1 MKKIEQLEGEEKTF
15 LLLKMF
21 LKKMFDFKNEIENEL
36 YKKEFLE
43 FEKRFLL
50 PRHEFE
56 NILENAKI
64 EKEKE
69 YYESPEIKKIVLEI
83 KGELPTI
90 SARVYNINL
99 GFFTKANGEELTL
112 KEYSK
117 LTGED
122 YKTLKEILN
131 KAQKLIAKKLQRR
144 LSKWQT

>member
-1 MKKIEQLEGEEKTF
+1 MLSSIL
-15 LLLKMF
+15 
-21 LKKMFDFKNEIENEL
+21 I
-36 YKKEFLE
+36 
-43 FEKRFLL
+43 FEKVEKVLNMDKTSSYI
-50 PRHEFE
+50 EFE
-56 NILENAKI
+56 NIFENAKI

-144 LSKWQT
+144 LSK